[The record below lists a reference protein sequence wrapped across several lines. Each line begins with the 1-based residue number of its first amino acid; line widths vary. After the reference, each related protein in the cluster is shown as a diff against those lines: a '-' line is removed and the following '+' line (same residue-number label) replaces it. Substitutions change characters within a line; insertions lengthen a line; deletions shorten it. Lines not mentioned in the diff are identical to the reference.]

1 MARSSSG
8 FQKYLNEEL
17 VYKAPGGEIRT
28 PLWRKVTSYYPITTP
43 QGCTWNVPLS
53 FGVYHSGDTFVSRT
67 WCLDVDDFGNPLEVG
82 QHTGD
87 RVTYIWGFNGKYLL
101 ARIEN
106 ASWKEVEE
114 LLKTPIKSYS
124 HTQGNREELNDLR
137 VKLPQ
142 ARVYTYTYSDG
153 VGLTSETSPN
163 GCTIYYN
170 YDRQGRLSQVSRLHE
185 GKQGDILQL
194 YNYHIVNQ

>member
-1 MARSSSG
+1 M
-8 FQKYLNEEL
+8 
-17 VYKAPGGEIRT
+17 
-28 PLWRKVTSYYPITTP
+28 
-43 QGCTWNVPLS
+43 
-53 FGVYHSGDTFVSRT
+53 
-67 WCLDVDDFGNPLEVG
+67 
-82 QHTGD
+82 
-87 RVTYIWGFNGKYLL
+87 TYIWGFNGKYLL